1 MTRKELS
8 RMLEK
13 TSLSPGDIP
22 LFFQMLLESRR
33 ESETTKREGKKYE
46 AMRDV
51 MIREIGSRY
60 GFYQYCFSQIF
71 AERRGVILKDFEVID
86 KGMRENNR
94 DLISDG
100 LASLAQVV
108 SSSPLRE
115 MEKFRSLFDLKI
127 NEGR

>member
-13 TSLSPGDIP
+13 TTLSPGDIP
-22 LFFQMLLESRR
+22 RFFELLLEARK

-46 AMRDV
+46 AIRDV
-51 MIREIGSRY
+51 MVQEISGRY

-86 KGMRENNR
+86 KGMKENNR
-94 DLISDG
+94 DLISAG
-100 LASLAQVV
+100 LAALAQVV
-108 SSSPLRE
+108 SSSPLKE
-115 MEKFRSLFDLKI
+115 MEKFRSFLELKA
-127 NEGR
+127 EGR